1 MISGAFSGMT
11 HSPPDASP
19 ALFLTLKTEIY
30 YNPRCSKCRQTLAL
44 LREHGVDPSIVPYLD
59 KPPGRNALSQIIRM
73 LDIDP
78 RDLVRFKEGK
88 ARELGLSR
96 KDKRSQS
103 AWIQILTQNPSL
115 LERPIVIH
123 GGKAAIGRPPENVIR
138 IL

>member
-1 MISGAFSGMT
+1 M
-11 HSPPDASP
+11 
-19 ALFLTLKTEIY
+19 KTEIY
-30 YNPRCSKCRQTLAL
+30 YNPRCSKCRRTLAL
-44 LREHGVDPSIVPYLD
+44 LQENGIDPSIVPYLD
-59 KPPGRNALSQIIRM
+59 KPPSRNALSQIIRM
-73 LDIDP
+73 LDTDP

-96 KDKRSQS
+96 KDKRSQA
-103 AWIQILTQNPSL
+103 AWIQILREHPSL